1 VLSFL
6 VIIILLSIVTS
17 GDILSCSLSPSDVLS
32 YLVSTSWLHFSLL
45 SLVLQLSLP
54 GYCMLHSL
62 STTVK
67 CQRAARC
74 MRTSYVQVLVG
85 RGKNNSGRLRALLGY
100 SSSSMSVVLDLSMTG
115 AMLSVATSQ
124 GTVYP

>member
-6 VIIILLSIVTS
+6 VIIILLSIMTS
-17 GDILSCSLSPSDVLS
+17 GDILSCSLSPSDILS

-45 SLVLQLSLP
+45 SLVLQVSLP

-85 RGKNNSGRLRALLGY
+85 RVRIIA
-100 SSSSMSVVLDLSMTG
+100 G
-115 AMLSVATSQ
+115 AYARYL
-124 GTVYP
+124 GTVALAYVSSARS